1 MFISHSLLPRSMF
14 NMDLWTQ
21 PISTTSS
28 LDLFDNSFDEL
39 DQMVGAN
46 LNWLIRPTFFYQ
58 KLPDKFRVTLDC
70 SGFKSESIKTDIKN
84 DLLIITG
91 NEGQEHKLNDND
103 DYSVKQF
110 KKTYKLPSNA
120 ETNKLVS
127 FMTSNGRLVIEI
139 PLKSNQENKLNDFIF
154 PKLSQDKKSINLNL
168 LLPRCADPTKINVT
182 CKDRQLIVKYEDKTE
197 KEDNFSN
204 VYFYR
209 QVLLPENTQFND
221 LKCKYENNVL
231 SITAPLNTD
240 FKEEQP
246 NSIPIEIK
254 NQIQN

>member
-1 MFISHSLLPRSMF
+1 MFISHSLSPRSMF

-39 DQMVGAN
+39 DQMVGKN
-46 LNWLIRPTFFYQ
+46 LSWLIKPTFFNQ
-58 KLPDKFRVTLDC
+58 KLPDKFRVTLDY
-70 SGFKSESIKTDIKN
+70 SGFKSESIKTDIKD

-91 NEGQEHKLNDND
+91 NEGQEQKLNDND
-103 DYSVKQF
+103 DYSIKKF
-110 KKTYKLPSNA
+110 KKTYKLPSEA
-120 ETNKLVS
+120 ETNKLVC
-127 FMTSNGRLVIEI
+127 FMTSNGCLVIEI
-139 PLKSNQENKLNDFIF
+139 PLKRNQENKLNNFLI
-154 PKLSQDKKSINLNL
+154 PKLSQDKKSINMSL
-168 LLPRCADPTKINVT
+168 LLPKCADPTKINVT

-197 KEDNFSN
+197 KDDIISN
-204 VYFYR
+204 VYFYK

-231 SITAPLNTD
+231 SISAPLNTH
-240 FKEEQP
+240 FEEEQP